1 MGGGISSLSKVVIL
15 HAPGAQHPAPDAA
28 NAFPGV
34 PWANDIVKARDAKS
48 GWDVVYRFCQVRA
61 MCSVH
66 LIHNSMAGKVGV
78 REPELDWGS
87 TCGNLV
93 SAAAMVCIM
102 TYTGCPLIP
111 TQTAINWNIVQNKSL
126 LNDLV
131 QAGPK
136 SQSILPVR
144 ILAANNGLVV
154 TANVPVMLD
163 PSLTEPTLVPVTGG
177 DAVISGVPGTGAPI
191 VIETPLPTAPLGTG
205 NARDVLTVKGHKVNP
220 TSNFKYYTHACTKVE
235 CSIIDTGLPV
245 IFVPASRIFELSGSS
260 HTISSS
266 PQVLDT
272 DTTLMD
278 LIKSVRAAGAEYARL
293 PLSSASP
300 KVCLVGPVEGTKADL
315 TIRAVSV
322 GNIHRTV
329 PATTLSALASA
340 AAIPGT
346 LVQVTSSLP
355 AHRNIPSVGDVVSL
369 TVAHPAGT
377 AAASV
382 KIGNVGGD
390 VRPEAIV
397 YTRTARLLFVG
408 SVAIPESVFQDTN

>member
-1 MGGGISSLSKVVIL
+1 MDQQSRRKGSPDPDGRQIDGMGGGISSLSKVVIL

-48 GWDVVYRFCQVRA
+48 GWDVVYRFCQV
-61 MCSVH
+61 
-66 LIHNSMAGKVGV
+66 GV

-93 SAAAMVCIM
+93 SAAAM
-102 TYTGCPLIP
+102 
-111 TQTAINWNIVQNKSL
+111 TAINWNIVQNKSL

-205 NARDVLTVKGHKVNP
+205 NARDVLTVKGHKV
-220 TSNFKYYTHACTKVE
+220 E

-278 LIKSVRAAGAEYARL
+278 LIESVRAAGAEYARL